1 MGSEGTTVGNW
12 MSQLSQEGQQNDQ
25 VTVDELVGWVKQHD
39 FSLNLTSEHL
49 SFLVGIALLSQERF
63 DEELGEGE
71 LHDAFAIVQ
80 REFNGTES
88 SGNAAFKANNA
99 INSLVAQR
107 LLSRFTS
114 EGQEGSS
121 IYRLSPLA
129 VGISEY
135 YLRHRQFSKLKLS
148 IQLTLAGKELTNAVT
163 IAEDEPSSEGWRR
176 DIYGTLKF
184 SVAEIFD
191 QIDLNQRVMDEEQG
205 QVKTQIAELLNQDW
219 REAISQCETLLSATS
234 NTLTELQSSLQAAG
248 DELQSQLLTLQQ
260 IVYGNEELDYIDA
273 VLFSLQV
280 KLDRIISWGQQSIDL
295 WIGYDRHVHKFI
307 RTAIDMDKNRAF
319 SQRLR
324 QSIQDFGAN
333 AWLLTFADAE
343 RLRDLRDESMVLKN
357 DEALGELPPEVEY
370 QEMLQVTNELA
381 EQVKGML
388 KNHKNQG
395 ARIDLGEVLR
405 NYLATHPQASH
416 FDLARMVVDQAV
428 RLGYSEQDYAAI
440 QPDWQSINEYGAK
453 VQANVINKF

>member
-1 MGSEGTTVGNW
+1 
-12 MSQLSQEGQQNDQ
+12 MSQLSHEGQQNDQ

-39 FSLNLTSEHL
+39 FSLNLSSEHL

-80 REFNGTES
+80 REFNGIDS

-148 IQLTLAGKELTNAVT
+148 IQLTLAGKELSNVVT

-219 REAISQCETLLSATS
+219 REAISQCENLLSATS

-333 AWLLTFADAE
+333 SWLLTFADAE

-395 ARIDLGEVLR
+395 AKIDLGEVLS